1 MEIVREKGKN
11 VVENSASCEKSRTC
25 KGASV
30 ACFESVFTPTM
41 PCDPSKRWMY
51 CYEWKKKLGLVFDK
65 ELGVYILPETKDLL
79 MERAKGKKN
88 KIFGVFMDDEVR

>member
-1 MEIVREKGKN
+1 MEVRRKYGKN
-11 VVENSASCEKSRTC
+11 FVHCSASCEKSSTC
-25 KGASV
+25 EGASMG
-30 ACFESVFTPTM
+30 CFEPVFTKDM

-79 MERAKGKKN
+79 KERAKGTKN
-88 KIFGVFMDDEVR
+88 KIFGVFMADEEV